1 MRIKNQ
7 AIMRHKLEMLAEQSV
22 QLQSEASQQKI
33 MLQMSPSSPKQDS
46 ISVQLD
52 QNSLAGYKP
61 VER

>member
-33 MLQMSPSSPKQDS
+33 ML
-46 ISVQLD
+46 
-52 QNSLAGYKP
+52 
-61 VER
+61 